1 MGLGRR
7 HVHNWRTKE
16 MKQTHV
22 KQSKK
27 GEAENAGGGAVVE
40 KKGTALAVA
49 GMFEADAGAGLEG
62 ADKDSFAIP
71 FLSILQPL
79 SPIVAE
85 GQIDGAKAG
94 LFINSVTNQMSASV
108 LIVPVAFQR
117 KFLRWQP
124 REKGGGYKG
133 EYSPIDVDTG
143 KVEGMVRTDEGRIYI
158 GGSDPKQHD
167 QLKDTRNHF
176 VLVVREDGSWSPAL
190 ISMASTQIK
199 KSKRWLSRIQ
209 GVQLRNAAGQHFTP
223 PSFSHI
229 YKATSVRESNDSGIW
244 FGWEIDIVGPVQ
256 DAELY
261 QAAKAFHAQ
270 VAAGKVETAPPHV
283 EGEAGA
289 GEAF

>member
-1 MGLGRR
+1 
-7 HVHNWRTKE
+7 

-22 KQSKK
+22 KQSK
-27 GEAENAGGGAVVE
+27 AGSEKSTGAVAPIE
-40 KKGTALAVA
+40 QKTTALAVA

-85 GQIDGAKAG
+85 GQIEGAKAG
-94 LFINSVTNQMSASV
+94 KFINSVTNQMSDV
-108 LIVPVAFQR
+108 VMLVPVAFQR

-133 EYSPIDVDTG
+133 EYSPVDVETG
-143 KVEGMVRTDEGRIYI
+143 KVDGMVRTDEGRIYI
-158 GGSDPKQHD
+158 GGSNPKEHD
-167 QLKDTRNHF
+167 MLKDTRNHF
-176 VLVVREDGSWSPAL
+176 VLVVKEDGSWSPAL
-190 ISMASTQIK
+190 VSMASTQIK

-229 YKATSVRESNDSGIW
+229 YKATSVREQNDSGIW

-270 VAAGKVETAPPHV
+270 VAAGKVETTPPPA
-283 EGEAGA
+283 EGEGG

>member
-1 MGLGRR
+1 
-7 HVHNWRTKE
+7 
-16 MKQTHV
+16 MKQTH
-22 KQSKK
+22 KKESKK
-27 GEAENAGGGAVVE
+27 EDGKAVGGGAVTTVDP
-40 KKGTALAVA
+40 KAGALVA
-49 GMFEADAGAGLEG
+49 GVASMFEADAGVGLEG

-85 GQIDGAKAG
+85 GQIEGAKAG
-94 LFINSVTNQMSASV
+94 KFINSVTSQMSDV
-108 LIVPVAFQR
+108 VMLVPVAFQR

-133 EYSPIDVDTG
+133 EYSPVDVETG
-143 KVEGMVRTDEGRIYI
+143 KVDGMVRTDEGRIYI
-158 GGSDPKQHD
+158 GGSNPKEHD

-176 VLVVREDGSWSPAL
+176 VLVVKEDGSWSPAL

-229 YKATSVRESNDSGIW
+229 YKATSVRESNDQGIW

-261 QAAKAFHAQ
+261 GAAKAFHAQ
-270 VAAGKVETAPPHV
+270 VAAGKVETAPPPADG
-283 EGEAGA
+283 EGG
-289 GEAF
+289 GEGF